1 MLRLDSRGQ
10 SFSDI
15 LDESF
20 TYSSGD
26 ELVEESGFTVDIDL
40 PDGRLDSPQI
50 VRTIVTVS
58 PLDGTNDHFNVRL
71 TSNHHSFSLG
81 RSVTIRSINSFYFLQ
96 DKLKDLHPYVSA
108 PSLPPRFLLFTYSHQ
123 DLCKLF
129 AVFLQKVLSIRE
141 YLSNKTVH
149 LLLQTNL
156 TLNQI
161 DLNIQG
167 IRDDEVPSFPLKD
180 TRNNM
185 KIGFSDIFGSFEE
198 QL

>member
-10 SFSDI
+10 SFSDV

-50 VRTIVTVS
+50 VRTIVIVS

-96 DKLKDLHPYVSA
+96 VNTKLILLLIKPSYFSA
-108 PSLPPRFLLFTYSHQ
+108 FTTFLNSFYGNPKCCLAQCS
-123 DLCKLF
+123 F
-129 AVFLQKVLSIRE
+129 ASWFLSIFFFRT
-141 YLSNKTVH
+141 S
-149 LLLQTNL
+149 
-156 TLNQI
+156 
-161 DLNIQG
+161 
-167 IRDDEVPSFPLKD
+167 
-180 TRNNM
+180 
-185 KIGFSDIFGSFEE
+185 
-198 QL
+198 

>member
-1 MLRLDSRGQ
+1 MTKLQQLHKTVGRKSVHRFLVCGRYKYALALTILQQWRHSVPICIQNNKKIFIFRIPTKMLRLDSRGQ
-10 SFSDI
+10 SFSDV

-50 VRTIVTVS
+50 VRTIVMVS

-96 DKLKDLHPYVSA
+96 VNTKL
-108 PSLPPRFLLFTYSHQ
+108 
-123 DLCKLF
+123 
-129 AVFLQKVLSIRE
+129 I
-141 YLSNKTVH
+141 
-149 LLLQTNL
+149 LLL
-156 TLNQI
+156 I
-161 DLNIQG
+161 K
-167 IRDDEVPSFPLKD
+167 PSYFP
-180 TRNNM
+180 TFTTFFNS
-185 KIGFSDIFGSFEE
+185 FSKKP
-198 QL
+198 L